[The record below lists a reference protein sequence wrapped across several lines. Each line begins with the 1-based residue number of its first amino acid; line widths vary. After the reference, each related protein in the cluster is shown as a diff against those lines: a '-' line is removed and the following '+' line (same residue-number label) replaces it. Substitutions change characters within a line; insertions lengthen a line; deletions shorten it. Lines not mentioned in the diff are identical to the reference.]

1 MLTLKEA
8 FLRMSSDKDD
18 EMPKLVKDFLRRHYD
33 MSQFK
38 SRKRRYLLLKL
49 KGENEFLDHLALSY
63 SLINFWVYLF
73 RAMFDESQVN
83 QSRLESAV
91 NSFREKM
98 RVKSGECLTVC
109 ALFPSPP
116 HLRAPY

>member
-73 RAMFDESQVN
+73 RSIFEESEVN
-83 QSRLESAV
+83 QSRLESAID
-91 NSFREKM
+91 SFREKM
-98 RVKSGECLTVC
+98 RVKSGECLC
-109 ALFPSPP
+109 FIFPLPP
-116 HLRAPY
+116 PDLRVAY